1 MRKYELV
8 CIFDPQVGENRFEE
22 MVAKYEGQLKAGGA
36 EVANIDR
43 WGIRQLA
50 YTSPGLRKR
59 RQGYF
64 VLYQFVAEPTVMV
77 PVEGELRMDEAVL
90 RHLVMAVEGEF
101 LRVPELA
108 PESILEPRP
117 PAFRDRDRD
126 RDRGGR
132 PGRRDGRDEGRDGR
146 PREPRRDRPGQ
157 GPDGAAPVAG
167 GIEGVQEAGEEEDA
181 EG

>member
-1 MRKYELV
+1 MRRYELV
-8 CIFDPQVGENRFEE
+8 CIFDPQVGENRFDE
-22 MVAKYEGQLKAGGA
+22 MVARYEGLLKAGGA

-43 WGIRQLA
+43 WGMRQLA
-50 YTSPGLRKR
+50 YTSAALRKR

-64 VLYQFVAEPTVMV
+64 VLYQFLGEPSVLK
-77 PVEGELRMDEAVL
+77 PLESELRIDEAVL
-90 RHLVMAVEGEF
+90 RHLLTAVEGDF

-117 PAFRDRDRD
+117 PAFRD

-146 PREPRRDRPGQ
+146 PREPRRDRMGTEAPGLPAP
-157 GPDGAAPVAG
+157 GGEGAV
-167 GIEGVQEAGEEEDA
+167 EVGEEEGT